1 MSNHNG
7 LPIWQSPQLHI
18 PPLHNRSWPKTWQLY
33 DQIFYFSYL
42 YEYPSS
48 YLPSHLI
55 LYPNRDV
62 HSTGTS
68 LRASIETPQ
77 FDVHLRAHT
86 IVAQHATRETQRALA
101 PRPKQP
107 SNAPSHATCP
117 SSAIWVLA
125 RSTLTHA
132 CLRHMLTNVTR
143 VAAQPRLNATL
154 SRTCSKPHH
163 LAFRMSLHPPMKTP
177 TSQCTTRLRT
187 HANTTEQTKRRSVQQ
202 LEQDRTTQAPSQMH
216 LSTSKHAPHPKPERQ
231 PTPLACL
238 HRVLLRVDLGQTDR
252 RTGPKRPDI
261 APIPSRRKQPR
272 TCLKGRARP
281 HSFLKLSTLYST

>member
-1 MSNHNG
+1 MSSRHA
-7 LPIWQSPQLHI
+7 LT
-18 PPLHNRSWPKTWQLY
+18 NRGAACLA
-33 DQIFYFSYL
+33 
-42 YEYPSS
+42 
-48 YLPSHLI
+48 H
-55 LYPNRDV
+55 RDV

-86 IVAQHATRETQRALA
+86 IGAQHATRETQRALA

-216 LSTSKHAPHPKPERQ
+216 LSTSNHAPHPKPERQ

-281 HSFLKLSTLYST
+281 HFFALIIFYNSHYIFHSRAGLA

>member
-1 MSNHNG
+1 MV
-7 LPIWQSPQLHI
+7 
-18 PPLHNRSWPKTWQLY
+18 
-33 DQIFYFSYL
+33 
-42 YEYPSS
+42 PSQTNAA
-48 YLPSHLI
+48 I
-55 LYPNRDV
+55 RDV
-62 HSTGTS
+62 GSKPDKRCNPRCPASTRSQTAEPPASLIVTSIAQVHRCERPLKRHSSTFTCA
-68 LRASIETPQ
+68 R
-77 FDVHLRAHT
+77 
-86 IVAQHATRETQRALA
+86 TRLWLSMQTQRALA

-216 LSTSKHAPHPKPERQ
+216 LSTSNHAPHPKPERQ
-231 PTPLACL
+231 PTPLACP

-281 HSFLKLSTLYST
+281 HSFL

>member
-1 MSNHNG
+1 MSSQHA
-7 LPIWQSPQLHI
+7 LT
-18 PPLHNRSWPKTWQLY
+18 NRGAACLA
-33 DQIFYFSYL
+33 
-42 YEYPSS
+42 
-48 YLPSHLI
+48 H
-55 LYPNRDV
+55 RDV

-86 IVAQHATRETQRALA
+86 IVAQHATRATQRALA

-125 RSTLTHA
+125 RSPLTHA

-163 LAFRMSLHPPMKTP
+163 LAFRMSLHPPKHRRHNARLA
-177 TSQCTTRLRT
+177 CARTR
-187 HANTTEQTKRRSVQQ
+187 
-202 LEQDRTTQAPSQMH
+202 
-216 LSTSKHAPHPKPERQ
+216 
-231 PTPLACL
+231 TPL
-238 HRVLLRVDLGQTDR
+238 
-252 RTGPKRPDI
+252 
-261 APIPSRRKQPR
+261 SKQSEDP
-272 TCLKGRARP
+272 
-281 HSFLKLSTLYST
+281 YSN